1 MMDDIVLDASAV
13 IAFLAKEPGTE
24 IVERNLP
31 FSVIST
37 VNHMEIY
44 SYFIRNGYTFNEAKQ
59 LIEPLNVEV
68 VDYDVEQS
76 QIAAQLLPKTKA
88 LGLSLADRACLALA
102 KSRNLPVMT
111 SDKMWKD
118 LNIGVKIKLFR

>member
-1 MMDDIVLDASAV
+1 MITDIVLDASAI
-13 IAFLAKEPGTE
+13 IAYLAKEEGTE
-24 IVERNLP
+24 IVERHLP

-37 VNHMEIY
+37 VNHTEIY

-59 LIEPLNVEV
+59 LIDPLGYEL

-111 SDKMWKD
+111 SDKKWKD